1 MKMNVNNT
9 GKVSTVGCVVSVV
22 FIGLVTLPDAVFMP
36 VLTTDFDVKQ
46 RETGRLLPAYM
57 EQSRPGADEEEVRGV
72 RRESDFFFFFNFPS
86 DKVLHCCKAINV
98 DSVSQ

>member
-1 MKMNVNNT
+1 M
-9 GKVSTVGCVVSVV
+9 GCVVSVV

-36 VLTTDFDVKQ
+36 VLATDFDVKQ

-57 EQSRPGADEEEVRGV
+57 EQTRPGADEEEARGV
-72 RRESDFFFFFNFPS
+72 RRESDFFFLNFPS

>member
-36 VLTTDFDVKQ
+36 VLATDFDVKQ

-57 EQSRPGADEEEVRGV
+57 EQYRPGADEEEARGV
-72 RRESDFFFFFNFPS
+72 RRESDFFFFFFPLRQS
-86 DKVLHCCKAINV
+86 ASLL
-98 DSVSQ
+98 